1 MQRNTVNPPHP
12 TFHPTFHPVALTNS
26 HCLYLSFPSV
36 PTINCPF
43 CGGINS
49 LPRTSI
55 TCPPANVVNT
65 EGEKT
70 RKRTNRE
77 SGREYVAAMNVK
89 QLTKPNGSLRFDV
102 LQRPQLVSVLPE
114 QFKLQ
119 ATESFQF
126 MNQLEVLNNL
136 SWTRTW
142 EEHSSYHMFTPVT
155 LYSSKWMIELNLKLW
170 PAGHLFLFIY
180 LCIYLPSDEQQFT

>member
-1 MQRNTVNPPHP
+1 MLSCKFCGGRQAAEVVPGERELQRGFTLHGRKGLRSGFCSHMQRNTVNPPTP
-12 TFHPTFHPVALTNS
+12 TQSRSLTV
-26 HCLYLSFPSV
+26 YLSFPSV

-55 TCPPANVVNT
+55 TCPPNVVNT
-65 EGEKT
+65 GGGTHKRGEKET
-70 RKRTNRE
+70 K
-77 SGREYVAAMNVK
+77 SVPDYVATMNVK
-89 QLTKPNGSLRFDV
+89 QFTKPNGSLRFDV

-126 MNQLEVLNNL
+126 MNQLEV
-136 SWTRTW
+136 
-142 EEHSSYHMFTPVT
+142 
-155 LYSSKWMIELNLKLW
+155 
-170 PAGHLFLFIY
+170 
-180 LCIYLPSDEQQFT
+180 

>member
-1 MQRNTVNPPHP
+1 M
-12 TFHPTFHPVALTNS
+12 
-26 HCLYLSFPSV
+26 
-36 PTINCPF
+36 
-43 CGGINS
+43 
-49 LPRTSI
+49 
-55 TCPPANVVNT
+55 PPANVVNT

-70 RKRTNRE
+70 RKRRNRE

-119 ATESFQF
+119 ATESFQY

-136 SWTRTW
+136 S
-142 EEHSSYHMFTPVT
+142 
-155 LYSSKWMIELNLKLW
+155 
-170 PAGHLFLFIY
+170 
-180 LCIYLPSDEQQFT
+180 